1 MPPSDRNTQ
10 PTLLLVIHALH
21 GGGAERQM
29 ACLASGMSHHFTSYL
44 ATYAP
49 PDPSDYP
56 LDPQV
61 RRIDLG
67 EPSDSA
73 SPIPSGWVRGVLAN
87 RRRIQALRRCAVRCR
102 ADAVV
107 SFCDTNNILTGLAL
121 GGRMPVALC
130 ERSDPS
136 RQRLSRVWEFLRDR
150 AYPKTTCIVSQT
162 QSVTAMLQSR
172 YPQMASRAW
181 YTIPSAIHVPAMD
194 PATLQAQR
202 ARAATK
208 RLLFVGRLSREK
220 RIDRLLRAWSAI
232 APQRLPWRL
241 RLVGDGPEKGTL
253 TELARSLGI
262 EDRVDFAGWTSDV
275 WSELASAHAF
285 ALTSEYEGF
294 PQSVL
299 EAMASG
305 LPIVAWDCSAAI
317 PEALGGAIAG
327 GEAME
332 RTAAGWIVRNEDAL
346 SRALA
351 EVTSYDADLQSIGGS
366 ALERSNTYRW
376 ERIEPQWV
384 GLVEAMLAQRKIV

>member
-1 MPPSDRNTQ
+1 MPPPDRKTQ

-29 ACLASGMSHHFTSYL
+29 ACLANGMSHHFTTYL

-49 PDPSDYP
+49 PDPRDYP

-61 RRIDLG
+61 HRIDLG
-67 EPSDSA
+67 EPSASP
-73 SPIPSGWVRGVLAN
+73 SPIPIGWVRGVLAN
-87 RRRIQALRRCAVRCR
+87 RRRIRALRRCAVRCR

-107 SFCDTNNILTGLAL
+107 SFCDTNNVLTGLAL

-136 RQRLSRVWEFLRDR
+136 RQQLSRVWEFLRDR
-150 AYPKTTCIVSQT
+150 AYPKATCIVSQT
-162 QSVTAMLQSR
+162 KSVTARLQSR
-172 YPQMASRAW
+172 YPQMASQAW
-181 YTIPSAIHVPAMD
+181 YTIPSAIHVPAID
-194 PATLQAQR
+194 HATLQAQR

-241 RLVGDGPEKGTL
+241 RLVGEGPQKELL

-262 EDRVDFAGWTSDV
+262 VDRVEFSGWTANV
-275 WSELASAHAF
+275 WSELASSNAF

-305 LPIVAWDCSAAI
+305 LPIVAWDCSDAI
-317 PEALGGAIAG
+317 PESLGGAIARS
-327 GEAME
+327 EALE
-332 RTAAGWIVRNEDAL
+332 RTAAGWIVRSEDAL

-351 EVTSYDADLQSIGGS
+351 EVTSHDADLQSIGRS
-366 ALERSNTYRW
+366 ALERSDAYRW

-384 GLVEAMLAQRKIV
+384 GLVKTMLGQQSTA